1 MAVLVIGDVKG
12 QTQQGFDGIVA
23 AIGEHMRQAPGF
35 ILLSG
40 HATDD
45 GWRVYEVWQSK
56 ADASRWFADY
66 VAPNLPP
73 GLHPKRTIQELHM
86 VMTAMPSPAIQNE
99 AAKS

>member
-1 MAVLVIGDVKG
+1 MAVLVIADVKG

-23 AIGEHMRQAPGF
+23 AIGEAMRQAPGF

-56 ADASRWFADY
+56 AEAIRWFADAI
-66 VAPNLPP
+66 APNLPP
-73 GLHPKRTIQELHM
+73 GMHPKRTYQELHM
-86 VMTAMPSPAIQNE
+86 MLTALPATVSQR
-99 AAKS
+99 